1 MSQGRFVHRPF
12 YALIS
17 FLVFNGSRG
26 RFLSGLS
33 FRANRGLFLSSFLF
47 FTVDM
52 EFLQLWV
59 AGR

>member
-26 RFLSGLS
+26 RLFSGLLS
-33 FRANRGLFLSSFLF
+33 RANRGLFLSLFFLF
-47 FTVDM
+47 EVDM